1 MQRKIKEN
9 FIFAFTAQAI
19 SLVVSCSTNLVLPK
33 ILSVSGYSYWQLFLF
48 YCTYVPCLALGL
60 NDGIYLRY
68 GGIYR
73 NKLDK
78 DGVKS
83 QLVVGMLYQLLLGIL
98 VTGVLIVFSQSA
110 QRRLLFIL
118 VLIYYFFYSGHNF
131 LGFIFQAVNETNIYS
146 KSIIIVRIFFL
157 TAQVLLIAM
166 GMGNVNLYI
175 IFYIISISVAFGYL
189 LRKFQPELMSGTFS
203 FRKGI
208 SESWISIQ
216 VGISLMLANICSLLI
231 LGICREII
239 DVRWGLIA
247 FGKISFSLTLMNFA
261 LTFIVQISLV
271 LFPALRRLQADQ
283 LRVYYAKL
291 NRALFY
297 LLPVMY
303 LAYYPLSFLL
313 ELWLPKYAISISYL
327 ATVLP
332 ICYFDSKMN
341 LIGNTFFKVLNKQV
355 LLLEI
360 NVITIVVSLTL
371 GLLAAYLFNNMY
383 LVILDMVFAIMFRN
397 VLADLLL
404 SSDIGV
410 NITSSEILDIILA
423 LIFILVTNQLG
434 WWQALLIM
442 LGAYLMRVL
451 IVKSKLLQEF
461 N

>member
-1 MQRKIKEN
+1 
-9 FIFAFTAQAI
+9 
-19 SLVVSCSTNLVLPK
+19 
-33 ILSVSGYSYWQLFLF
+33 
-48 YCTYVPCLALGL
+48 
-60 NDGIYLRY
+60 
-68 GGIYR
+68 
-73 NKLDK
+73 
-78 DGVKS
+78 
-83 QLVVGMLYQLLLGIL
+83 
-98 VTGVLIVFSQSA
+98 
-110 QRRLLFIL
+110 
-118 VLIYYFFYSGHNF
+118 
-131 LGFIFQAVNETNIYS
+131 
-146 KSIIIVRIFFL
+146 
-157 TAQVLLIAM
+157 
-166 GMGNVNLYI
+166 
-175 IFYIISISVAFGYL
+175 
-189 LRKFQPELMSGTFS
+189 
-203 FRKGI
+203 
-208 SESWISIQ
+208 
-216 VGISLMLANICSLLI
+216 
-231 LGICREII
+231 
-239 DVRWGLIA
+239 
-247 FGKISFSLTLMNFA
+247 
-261 LTFIVQISLV
+261 
-271 LFPALRRLQADQ
+271 
-283 LRVYYAKL
+283 
-291 NRALFY
+291 
-297 LLPVMY
+297 MY